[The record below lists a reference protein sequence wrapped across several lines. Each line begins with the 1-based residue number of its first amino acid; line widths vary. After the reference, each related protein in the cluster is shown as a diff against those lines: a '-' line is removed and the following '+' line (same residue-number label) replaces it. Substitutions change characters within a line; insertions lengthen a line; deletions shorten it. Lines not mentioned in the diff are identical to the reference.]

1 MAEFERSRLINV
13 APGDVFAFVSDVDN
27 LPTFI
32 PTVQAIEPQL
42 DDRVRIR
49 GAIDGRSYID
59 DGWLHIDRDR
69 RRLEWGDDEHT
80 YSGSLTIAG
89 DNGGTQVVVH
99 LSLPPY
105 FKPSGRPI
113 TGEAGNAPDLVEQS
127 LEDALDSLRNLM
139 EGRGGKVEPSALV

>member
-1 MAEFERSRLINV
+1 MAEFERSRLMNV
-13 APGDVFAFVSDVDN
+13 VPGDVFAFVANMDN

-32 PTVQAIEPQL
+32 PTVQAIEPQR

-49 GAIDGRSYID
+49 GVIDGRSYID
-59 DGWLHIDRDR
+59 DGWLHVDRDR

-80 YSGSLTIAG
+80 YSGSLTVAG

-99 LSLPPY
+99 LSLPPH
-105 FKPSGRPI
+105 FTPSGRPI